1 MNEVHTRT
9 ETMKS
14 GAVPRT
20 GEMDLPRTRRLQTF
34 TYKAAL
40 VLHDLMVVLMTFGI
54 TFWLSR
60 TGFTA
65 VENFLQAVTL
75 CAVSL
80 VSIAF
85 YPTQNLYSYHLI
97 YSRKFHLIG
106 QLKAAGLSIL
116 TMAMIAGV
124 YIGTAFLPG
133 ISLVPLL
140 VGFALLAVLA
150 GRYLGDSILYVLRA
164 LGLAVLIIGL
174 AGLAS
179 IEEMPLLL
187 VNRHSI
193 ILTLLIATAI
203 LLLSRFFLVHIVFS
217 NWMKRRFRRQVVI
230 IGSSEDSNHIGRH
243 IVKTDAPFWIVGVL
257 GITDAEIFLDIGIE
271 KCFLGSLNRLP
282 DVVQEEKIS
291 EIIITDENI
300 EKRTLVSLLDY
311 CTSKGVDAWFSP
323 TLMPIIDVKLHI
335 DNFCGIPLIRLCSQK
350 HSWLFNKIKHSLDA
364 LMTLPGFVVQLPLFL
379 AIAAAIKLESQG
391 PVFYKA
397 KAIGRNGQLFN
408 MLKFRSMQVN
418 NQHDIHKKYVTKLI
432 KGEIGKEKKGDEPL
446 KIINDPRVTRV
457 GKLLRK
463 TSLDELPQIIN
474 VLKGEMSLVGPR
486 PCLPYEYEIYKD
498 WYKKRTAIRPGITGL
513 WQVAGRS
520 EVSFEDMI
528 LLDLYYVYNRSV
540 MMDFSILYETGFAVL
555 ARKGAY

>member
-1 MNEVHTRT
+1 
-9 ETMKS
+9 MKS

-65 VENFLQAVTL
+65 VENFLPAVTL

-391 PVFYKA
+391 PVFYRA

-498 WYKKRTAIRPGITGL
+498 WYKQRTAIRPGITGL

-540 MMDFSILYETGFAVL
+540 MMDFSILYETAFAVL